1 MEITVTKSF
10 LEKPAKTKKPCL
22 HVQRKLCLSSSIAD
36 TKLLLCLIVALAWK
50 NLVLQSP
57 DFTFSLSHT
66 ASSKFSPA

>member
-22 HVQRKLCLSSSIAD
+22 HVQRKLW
-36 TKLLLCLIVALAWK
+36 LIVALAWK